1 MNRIPGLVLL
11 AAATVVAGVDAR
23 ADEVV
28 YFTNGTSMTIRSH
41 TVDGDMIRVDLGSQ
55 SLMGFPASMVDRIE
69 EEGRKTSVYAN
80 PLYHPAN
87 QAVAGGPTGGVPE
100 RDYTVRGIGR
110 GARPHVVTPGGGPG
124 RTDPRLLEAA
134 GMGNE
139 AGREAGRGVVGRKMN
154 LRAVGRIAGPNDN
167 TADTPAG
174 TYELGSKL
182 ALQST
187 SPSARTKYP
196 SLEPRIPATFQSD
209 PGTGDAPAE
218 GGDAAAP
225 PPPPPEDGG
234 GSGS

>member
-1 MNRIPGLVLL
+1 MKRIPGLVLL
-11 AAATVVAGVDAR
+11 ATATLFAGVAAR

-41 TVDGDMIRVDLGSQ
+41 TLDGDMIRVDLGSQ
-55 SLMGFPASMVDRIE
+55 SVMGFPASMVDRIE
-69 EEGRKTSVYAN
+69 EEGRNTSVYAN

-87 QAVAGGPTGGVPE
+87 QAVAGAASGGVPE
-100 RDYTVRGIGR
+100 RDYTVHGIGR

-134 GMGNE
+134 GMGAD
-139 AGREAGRGVVGRKMN
+139 AGRDAGRGVLGRRMN
-154 LRAVGRIAGPNDN
+154 VRAMGRIAGPNDN

-174 TYELGSKL
+174 TYEVGSKL

-187 SPSARTKYP
+187 NPSTRGKYP
-196 SLEPRIPATFQSD
+196 SLEPRIPATFPTD
-209 PGTGDAPAE
+209 PGAGDAPAD
-218 GGDAAAP
+218 GGDAAP
-225 PPPPPEDGG
+225 PPPPPDDGG